1 MTNCK
6 IADRPLL
13 VLLHAFGSSRNA
25 WNEIA
30 PHFEEVFDVF
40 APDLPGFGSAAD
52 QGARSVEDTVTA
64 LAGEIADRVG
74 PKGWI
79 AAGHS
84 MGGKF
89 ATILASGRTGGL
101 SPARGVLL
109 LAGSPPSPE
118 PMGEDRR
125 AEMIGWARDGRI
137 DESEASAFVSANT
150 GSPLPTEAARLAV
163 ADVMASSADA
173 WTAWL
178 ETGSREDWSGRVG
191 GLDMPCAIL
200 VGSEDGDL
208 GEAGQRATNM
218 TVYDDA
224 ELSVEAGCGHLL
236 PLERPAAVV
245 AALSALQRRADM
257 AGAPIASDGSVGA
270 RSA

>member
-1 MTNCK
+1 
-6 IADRPLL
+6 
-13 VLLHAFGSSRNA
+13 
-25 WNEIA
+25 
-30 PHFEEVFDVF
+30 
-40 APDLPGFGSAAD
+40 
-52 QGARSVEDTVTA
+52 
-64 LAGEIADRVG
+64 
-74 PKGWI
+74 
-79 AAGHS
+79 
-84 MGGKF
+84 
-89 ATILASGRTGGL
+89 
-101 SPARGVLL
+101 
-109 LAGSPPSPE
+109 
-118 PMGEDRR
+118 
-125 AEMIGWARDGRI
+125 MIGWARDGRI